1 MTNKELRVLVLH
13 GPNLNMLGKREP
25 EVYGL
30 TTLEE
35 INKLI
40 EDKALQLGVY
50 VDLVQSNYEGT
61 LIDEIQKAPLSY
73 QCLII
78 NPGAFTH
85 YSIALRDAI
94 SSVAIP
100 VIEVHLSNIYSRE
113 EFRHHSVTAPVAVGQ
128 ISGFGSQS
136 YLLALDAAFALIQ
149 GDDKL

>member
-25 EVYGL
+25 EVYGR

-40 EDKALQLGVY
+40 EDKALRLGVY

-78 NPGAFTH
+78 NPGAFAH

-94 SSVAIP
+94 SSVTIP
-100 VIEVHLSNIYSRE
+100 VIEVHLSNIYRRE

-149 GDDKL
+149 GDE